1 MKTTQ
6 ALCLTLLALS
16 LGLASCKKEIPGPA
30 GPQGPGGIGS
40 ADPRLFNKWEIISG
54 SNAMKFLAFTNDN
67 RVTQLYEDKTFS
79 FKTTF
84 ENTVLITGNQVQMNY
99 LTYNYSI
106 SNDTLKL
113 TNTVGSILAKRNDNA
128 PTIDSWVSLVQ
139 PLDSFQAPPI
149 DDPREDIGCDGEY
162 LYMVDG
168 YNSDSIYKVSIA
180 AKSLTATVPFRGY
193 YSSVEYA
200 EGYLWASNSNTL
212 RKLNK
217 TTGEEVQVS
226 INMGDHDIPGL
237 AYDGQYFWCNVRGYK
252 SDTLIKYDPVS
263 NTAISKIAFQDH
275 APFSGITYVN
285 GYLYVCNNGFVYK
298 CTTSPFKAIKTYKI
312 GTIENN
318 GYGGMSGI
326 AYDGS
331 SFWIKAEKGYEA
343 DGGIWLY
350 KVHLD

>member
-6 ALCLTLLALS
+6 ALCLTLLTLS
-16 LGLASCKKEIPGPA
+16 LGLASCKKEIPGPP
-30 GPQGPGGIGS
+30 GPRGPGGIGS

-54 SNAMKFLAFTNDN
+54 SKTMKFLAFTNEH
-67 RVTQLYEDKTFS
+67 RITQLYEDKTFG
-79 FKTTF
+79 FKTTS
-84 ENTVLITGNQVQMNY
+84 ENTALITGNQVQMNY
-99 LTYNYSI
+99 FTYNYSI

-113 TNTVGSILAKRNDNA
+113 TTTGGSILAKRNDNA
-128 PTIDSWVSLVQ
+128 PTIDSWVSVIQ
-139 PLDSFQAPPI
+139 PLDSFQAPHI

-168 YNSDSIYKVSIA
+168 ANSDSIYKIGIA
-180 AKSLTATVPFRGY
+180 AKGLTGAIPFRGY
-193 YSSVEYA
+193 YSSIEYA

-217 TTGEEVQVS
+217 TTGEEIQVS
-226 INMGDHDIPGL
+226 IPLGDYAIQGL
-237 AYDGQYFWCNVRGYK
+237 AYDGQYFWCNANGYR
-252 SDTLIKYDPVS
+252 SDTLIKYDPVN
-263 NTAISKIAFQDH
+263 NTIVSKEAFQDY
-275 APFSGITYVN
+275 APFLGMAYVN

-318 GYGGMSGI
+318 GYGGITGI

-331 SFWIKAEKGYEA
+331 NFWLKAEKGYEA
-343 DGGIWLY
+343 DEGIWLY
-350 KVHLD
+350 KVRLD